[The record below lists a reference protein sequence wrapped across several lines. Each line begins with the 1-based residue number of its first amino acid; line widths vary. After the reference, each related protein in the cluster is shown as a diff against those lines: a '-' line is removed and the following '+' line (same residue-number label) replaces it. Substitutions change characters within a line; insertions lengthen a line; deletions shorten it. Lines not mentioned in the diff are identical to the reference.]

1 MAQPVDFSGGYR
13 DQRKEYAGD
22 ALRREVE
29 RLGFLRQVDT
39 SGGVSPIPPG
49 SLGTDKLGVDITS
62 TGKGILT
69 ESTKAGMRAYLELDL
84 NPWEFDEGDASA
96 TYSFGAVDLEGGN
109 A

>member
-1 MAQPVDFSGGYR
+1 MAQPVDFSSGYR

-29 RLGFLRQVDT
+29 RLGFLRQIT
-39 SGGVSPIPPG
+39 GGGFLPILPG
-49 SLGTDKLGVDITS
+49 SISTDELGNDITA

-69 ESTKAGMRAYLELDL
+69 QSTKAGIRSYLELDT

-96 TYSFGAVDLEGGN
+96 TYSFGAIDLEGGD